1 MLLLDAV
8 LPPPLDTY
16 EPLIVGAVK
25 AVTILFLGWVVAKW
39 IAALALRAFRKRNM
53 DEAVSRFLGSL
64 VQYAVLAAAVIAA
77 LGTVGIETT
86 SLVAILG
93 SAALAVGLALQ
104 GSLSNFAAGVMVL
117 LFRPFA
123 IGDVV
128 TVAGH
133 TGTVDDI
140 GLFATTLITPDNHR
154 VVVPNAAVTGG
165 SIVNLTV
172 LGTRRGEVDV
182 GVAYGCDPTKVMAIL
197 TTAAA
202 SVEGCLQDPAPA
214 ALVFGFGA
222 SSVDFKLRVWAK
234 CADWGGVVAQTRIAV
249 YEALNAAGIEIP
261 FEQVVVHKADAA

>member
-1 MLLLDAV
+1 MPLVAAIFPAPLDA
-8 LPPPLDTY
+8 Y
-16 EPLIVGAVK
+16 EPLIIGAVK
-25 AVTILFLGWVVAKW
+25 AIAILLLGWIAAKW
-39 IAALALRAFRKRNM
+39 IAAAALRTFRKRKI
-53 DEAVSRFLGSL
+53 DEAVARFLGSL

-93 SAALAVGLALQ
+93 SAALAIGLALQ

-140 GLFATTLITPDNHR
+140 GLFATILVTPDNHR
-154 VVVPNAAVTGG
+154 VVVPNASVTGG

-172 LGTRRGEVDV
+172 LGTRRGDVDI
-182 GVAYGCDPTKVMAIL
+182 GVAYGTEPEKVINIL
-197 TTAAA
+197 VTAAA
-202 SVEGCLQDPAPA
+202 SVEGCLTDPAPA
-214 ALVFGFGA
+214 ALLLDFGA
-222 SSVDFKLRVWAK
+222 SAVNFKLRAWAK
-234 CADWGGVVAQTRIAV
+234 SSEYGGVMAQVRIAA
-249 YEALNAAGIEIP
+249 YEALNEAGIEIP
-261 FEQVVVHKADAA
+261 FDQVVMHNAA